1 MQASFERDGVRFNY
15 FVDDF
20 TDPWSKAPTVL
31 LLHSAM
37 GSARRFYSWV
47 PTLSRHYRVVRMDL
61 RGHGATQIPSPDSEL
76 SLQVMAD
83 DVLALLDHLD
93 CPQAHVV
100 GNSGGGYVAQYLAI
114 HHPQRVA
121 TLALF
126 ASSPGAK
133 NTQVTDWMPR
143 LKEKGL
149 RDLLERTIGERFPI
163 ELANTAHARHFV
175 DAASSND
182 LAFIA
187 RFLGYMG
194 SQDLSD
200 QLHRITCPTLVVVPG
215 GEQIGTT
222 DIYEPMKQRITRS
235 EMLVYDGA
243 QHSIAEYL
251 AERCVNDLAAFL
263 ERHNAR

>member
-1 MQASFERDGVRFNY
+1 MQASFERDGLKFNY
-15 FVDDF
+15 FIDDY
-20 TDPWSKAPTVL
+20 TDPWSTAPTIL
-31 LLHSAM
+31 MLHSAM
-37 GSARRFYSWV
+37 SSARRFYSWV
-47 PTLSRHYRVVRMDL
+47 PTLARHYRVVRMDL
-61 RGHGATQIPSPDSEL
+61 RGHGTSQVPSPDSEL
-76 SLQVMAD
+76 SLQVLMD
-83 DVLALLDHLD
+83 DVVALMDHLD
-93 CPQAHVV
+93 CPRAHVV

-114 HHPQRVA
+114 KHPQRVQ

-126 ASSPGAK
+126 ASSPGAG
-133 NTQVTDWMPR
+133 NTQVADWLPR

-163 ELANTAHARHFV
+163 ELAETPHARNFV
-175 DAASSND
+175 DQASSND
-182 LAFIA
+182 LAYMV

-200 QLHRITCPTLVVVPG
+200 QLHRIVCPTLVVVPG

-222 DIYEPMKQRITRS
+222 DLYEPMKQRIPRS

-251 AERCVNDLAAFL
+251 AERCVKDLAAFL